1 MTNNQFTFDRVAPV
15 FFLILVDVL
24 GLTVILPL
32 LHLYA
37 ARFNATPLEIGLV
50 VAAFPLAQLIGV
62 PMMGALSDRFGRK
75 PLLLI
80 SQVTTCFGFILL
92 GLSNTL
98 WLVALSRIIDGLFG
112 ANLATAQAAL
122 TDISDNDNRARALGL
137 TGAAFGIGFVL
148 GPLISA
154 LSLAFTD
161 NLAVPAFIAA
171 GYSALS
177 IILTL
182 FLFKETLAP
191 ENRTDTVKSA
201 VNPVRSIQ
209 MLRDSRVRLLLVM
222 MFAQQLI
229 FFGFESLLGVF
240 TLSRLGMLGEGN
252 SYVFL
257 FTGVIL
263 VMVQGHFIG
272 KWSKKYGEA
281 RIVQGA
287 LTLLAVGLIWLAFTP
302 QQPFYNYIK
311 ARAER
316 SLLEQQ
322 DTGEVTLAIDLP
334 ENDQRG
340 PWGVPWLLIGI
351 VPLSIGAGLIRPG
364 INTLLTQSVTETEYG
379 VILGVSAAFVSAA
392 NATAPIIGGWIFGAV
407 SSTAPFLWGGILMA
421 ILAGISFRSVT
432 DHRQRTVPAETPV
445 LE

>member
-201 VNPVRSIQ
+201 VNPVRSIK

-432 DHRQRTVPAETPV
+432 DHRLQTVPAETPV

>member
-1 MTNNQFTFDRVAPV
+1 MTT
-15 FFLILVDVL
+15 
-24 GLTVILPL
+24 
-32 LHLYA
+32 
-37 ARFNATPLEIGLV
+37 
-50 VAAFPLAQLIGV
+50 
-62 PMMGALSDRFGRK
+62 GR
-75 PLLLI
+75 
-80 SQVTTCFGFILL
+80 G
-92 GLSNTL
+92 
-98 WLVALSRIIDGLFG
+98 R
-112 ANLATAQAAL
+112 
-122 TDISDNDNRARALGL
+122 LGL

-432 DHRQRTVPAETPV
+432 DHRLQTVPAETPV